1 MRGAATPTPRAMGA
15 STTPLRSPPDAPSRF
30 SSSCS
35 PPSAPSLPP
44 PRSPDPRPHPR
55 PHLRPPPLA
64 LSTRG
69 PGPRQFFGPTIS
81 SLVAPNP
88 RFSSYSSSSP
98 RPGTLGLDRASLRL
112 FPLASLVRA
121 DQSPSLP
128 PLSYSRTPGHPLV
141 PLFYSLLCS
150 FLRLALLFSSLF
162 FFLVLFLSLICL
174 LLPPPF
180 LISRLWLFS
189 LLSTL
194 RCCIFSILSSL
205 RLPFL
210 FASFFSFRPLPSS
223 CHCISRS
230 SSSLFASSCLT
241 AAVRLRNETRTS
253 LTSFPNPSLLYH
265 EVTLSSYRHLTLP
278 ALTQPCRA
286 STGQS
291 CCHPVASD
299 IYIKPLHIQT
309 HVGLI
314 ADNVISL

>member
-88 RFSSYSSSSP
+88 RFSSYSSSP

-162 FFLVLFLSLICL
+162 FSCPFSFVNLPSPSSPPSLSLVFGYSL
-174 LLPPPF
+174 SYPPF
-180 LISRLWLFS
+180 VVASFRFS
-189 LLSTL
+189 LLSVSRFFSRLSFPFGRCLL
-194 RCCIFSILSSL
+194 RATVFLVLLRLSSL
-205 RLPFL
+205 RLV
-210 FASFFSFRPLPSS
+210 SPLPSDS
-223 CHCISRS
+223 EMKRERVSPPSPILLCSI
-230 SSSLFASSCLT
+230 
-241 AAVRLRNETRTS
+241 TR
-253 LTSFPNPSLLYH
+253 
-265 EVTLSSYRHLTLP
+265 
-278 ALTQPCRA
+278 
-286 STGQS
+286 
-291 CCHPVASD
+291 
-299 IYIKPLHIQT
+299 
-309 HVGLI
+309 
-314 ADNVISL
+314 